1 MSQCDE
7 NASFLLSQPLLT
19 MAASDT
25 AVSTTTF
32 TERTDAL
39 SPSQTGGRDPL
50 SYRRSGVLVLVLM
63 VMVLVLM
70 VLMVLMAMMVCAVY
84 VWVMLQRRCGAEK
97 TDHI

>member
-50 SYRRSGVLVLVLM
+50 SYRRSGVLVLVLVLM
-63 VMVLVLM
+63 VMVLM
-70 VLMVLMAMMVCAVY
+70 VMVLMAMMVCAVY

>member
-63 VMVLVLM
+63 VMVL
-70 VLMVLMAMMVCAVY
+70 MAMMVCAVY

>member
-63 VMVLVLM
+63 VLVLM
-70 VLMVLMAMMVCAVY
+70 VMVLMAMMVCAVY

>member
-32 TERTDAL
+32 TERTGAL

-63 VMVLVLM
+63 VMVLM
-70 VLMVLMAMMVCAVY
+70 VMVLMAMMVCAVY

>member
-1 MSQCDE
+1 
-7 NASFLLSQPLLT
+7 

-50 SYRRSGVLVLVLM
+50 SYRRSGVLGLVLM
-63 VMVLVLM
+63 VMVLM
-70 VLMVLMAMMVCAVY
+70 VMVLMAMMVCAVY

>member
-50 SYRRSGVLVLVLM
+50 SYRRSGVLVLVL
-63 VMVLVLM
+63 VLM
-70 VLMVLMAMMVCAVY
+70 VMMVCAVY

>member
-63 VMVLVLM
+63 VMVLM
-70 VLMVLMAMMVCAVY
+70 VMVLMAMMVCAVY